1 MHFGPAGNSRRF
13 YDEGFKK
20 TEQAPEWLA
29 KQGLDAFEYPM
40 GRGVNLSEPS
50 ARAIGRASAAYGIR
64 MSVHAPYFINC
75 ASADAE
81 GREKSVDY
89 LLKASRAADWLGA
102 TRVVFHIGSPGKL
115 SRAEAFRLSL
125 ETVASARDR
134 MDAEGLSGIALCPE
148 TMGRPS
154 QMGSLDE
161 VLALCETDPRHIPTL
176 DFGHLHV
183 VGQGALNSPDDFRR
197 VLGRMVGVLGYD
209 RAKDFH
215 IHFSRIDYGPKGE
228 KRHMNF
234 SDEGYGPD
242 FRHLAPVLA
251 EMGLEPVVICESAG
265 DQADDA
271 LFMRRAV
278 LEFKEKN
285 APRRDCE
292 PGADMV

>member
-29 KQGLDAFEYPM
+29 RQGLDAFEYPM
-40 GRGVNLSEPS
+40 GRGVNLSETS
-50 ARAIGRASAAYGIR
+50 ARAIGRAAKTCGIR

-75 ASADAE
+75 ASADPS

-115 SRAEAFRLSL
+115 DRAEAFRLSL
-125 ETVASARDR
+125 ETVARARSR
-134 MDAEGLSGIALCPE
+134 MDEEGLSEIALCPE

-161 VLALCETDPRHIPTL
+161 VLELCKADPRHIPAL

-183 VGQGALNSPDDFRR
+183 VGQGALNSPDDFHR
-197 VLGRMVGVLGYD
+197 VLAQMTDALGYD
-209 RAKDFH
+209 RVRDFH
-215 IHFSRIDYGPKGE
+215 AHFSHIEYGPKGE

-242 FRHLAPVLA
+242 FRHLAPVLM

-271 LFMRRAV
+271 LFMRRVA
-278 LEFKEKN
+278 LEIKEKR
-285 APRRDCE
+285 AP
-292 PGADMV
+292 GL

>member
-29 KQGLDAFEYPM
+29 RQGLDAFEYPM

-50 ARAIGRASAAYGIR
+50 ARAIGRAAKTCGIR

-75 ASADAE
+75 ASADPS

-115 SRAEAFRLSL
+115 DRAEAFRLSL
-125 ETVASARDR
+125 ETVARARSR
-134 MDAEGLSGIALCPE
+134 MDEEGLSEIALCPE

-161 VLALCETDPRHIPTL
+161 VLELFGGRTQPVMSHLIETGRLTREDVEAARRLL
-176 DFGHLHV
+176 DE
-183 VGQGALNSPDDFRR
+183 AEKEESDKRSP
-197 VLGRMVGVLGYD
+197 
-209 RAKDFH
+209 KD
-215 IHFSRIDYGPKGE
+215 
-228 KRHMNF
+228 
-234 SDEGYGPD
+234 
-242 FRHLAPVLA
+242 
-251 EMGLEPVVICESAG
+251 
-265 DQADDA
+265 
-271 LFMRRAV
+271 
-278 LEFKEKN
+278 
-285 APRRDCE
+285 
-292 PGADMV
+292 